1 MTYELTNPDR
11 FVMTLKPQLDEDYDP
26 APIFKDEEITSLIEE
41 GAWDPD
47 EYDLIESFSTS
58 MNLLRDRRLYIT
70 TVAESFDRKIALAII
85 TDERD
90 HIRAFVSYS
99 PEKIIDYKFEMKEV
113 RLYKGW
119 NDWFAII
126 DWVDPIEIALLTK
139 KNLWSDIWR
148 QYPTFGC

>member
-11 FVMTLKPQLDEDYDP
+11 FVMTLPQPQYEDDP
-26 APIFKDEEITSLIEE
+26 APIFKDEEIKSLIEE
-41 GAWDPD
+41 GAWDPE
-47 EYDLIESFSTS
+47 EYDLTESYSTS
-58 MNLLRDRRLYIT
+58 MNLLRNRRLFIT

-85 TDERD
+85 TDEREV
-90 HIRAFVSYS
+90 IRGFISFN

-139 KNLWSDIWR
+139 KQLWSDIWR